1 MTINCLNIIR
11 KLNYIFSIRCVGR
24 KIHGTNLVSN
34 TLKTVFPTNSVYKP
48 RNEVAIVVIGAGLAG
63 LSAANHLIKHGFK
76 QTIVLEA
83 TDRFGGRIISKQFG
97 DAYCELGA
105 KLVPINAKSDTVYN
119 IIQNMR
125 GLPKKVI
132 PTKDKM
138 YVNALGEKVDKTLPE
153 LIDRLYKR
161 LCSHIQFDEKYKT
174 GSMDDLN
181 NVHTYFHAE
190 KSKLLNSIFNGE
202 DRKTANEIFNSL
214 IKEFGSL
221 LGCSLEYVNIEHIT
235 KLKGNVTSG
244 NYIYIPT
251 GLDNILTVL
260 TKDLCNTQLRI
271 GKPVGEI
278 HWFIPSEKG
287 GKCVACLDGEVFR
300 ADHIICTVPLG
311 VLKIFSE
318 NMFKPSLPPSKLC
331 SIKKLGFGTP
341 VKIYFEY
348 EANIDVWLKSSL
360 RPLWN
365 AESVNCDMSW
375 TKQIVEISKMPKS
388 NRVVEIVIGGAF
400 YDKIEKLPD
409 LEVLTEITN
418 LLRMRLKN
426 SNIPYPTSML
436 RSNWSSLAC
445 YLGGRPYF
453 STGSTINDVLT
464 LAEPLGPMG
473 SLLFA
478 GDATIVDG
486 FGTVDGAHK
495 SGIREAQRIIDHYKR
510 RAA

>member
-1 MTINCLNIIR
+1 MR
-11 KLNYIFSIRCVGR
+11 YIRCVGR
-24 KIHGTNLVSN
+24 KLHGTNLANN
-34 TLKTVFPTNSVYKP
+34 TFKTTYPTNILSKP
-48 RNEVAIVVIGAGLAG
+48 RNEVAVVVIGAGLAG
-63 LSAANHLIKHGFK
+63 LSAANHLIKNGFK

-83 TDRFGGRIISKQFG
+83 TDRYGGRIISKQFG

-105 KLVPINAKSDTVYN
+105 KFVPINAKDDTVYN
-119 IIQNMR
+119 ILQSMR

-132 PTKDKM
+132 PNKDKL
-138 YVNALGEKVDKTLPE
+138 YVNAFGEKVDRKLPE

-161 LCSHIQFDEKYKT
+161 LCSHIQFDEKYRT
-174 GSMDDLN
+174 GAMDDLN
-181 NVHTYFHAE
+181 NLHTYFQAE
-190 KSKLLNSIFNGE
+190 KSRLLTSVFNGE
-202 DRKTANEIFNSL
+202 ERKTANEIFNSL

-235 KLKGNVTSG
+235 KLKNGVNFG

-251 GLDNILTVL
+251 GLDNILSVL
-260 TKDLCNTQLRI
+260 TKNLCNTQLRI

-278 HWFIPSEKG
+278 NWYIPPEIG
-287 GKCVACLDGEVFR
+287 GKRVACLDGDVFR

-318 NMFKPSLPPSKLC
+318 NMFRPSLPSNKIN
-331 SIKKLGFGTP
+331 SIKKLGFGSP

-348 EANIDVWLKSSL
+348 EGNIDSWLKSSL
-360 RPLWN
+360 RPLWQADGTN
-365 AESVNCDMSW
+365 SDMTW
-375 TKQIVEISKMPKS
+375 TKQVVEISKLPKS
-388 NRVVEIVIGGAF
+388 NRVVEVIIGGEF
-400 YDKIEKLPD
+400 YEKIEKLPD
-409 LEVLTEITN
+409 MEVLTEITN
-418 LLRMRLKN
+418 LLRTLLKN
-426 SNIPYPTSML
+426 QNVPYPTTIL

-464 LAEPLGPMG
+464 LAEPVGPLS

-478 GDATIVDG
+478 GDATIVEG

-495 SGIREAQRIIDHYKR
+495 SGIREAQRIIDHYNKHE
-510 RAA
+510 AV